1 MYITFKIIDYCN
13 IMKYFSRCIMKDPI
27 ISGYISETNLQAVR
41 EQYLIILESII
52 LRLYKFYLM
61 QLLIKHFI
69 IYFYAV

>member
-1 MYITFKIIDYCN
+1 MYITFKIIEYCN

-27 ISGYISETNLQAVR
+27 ISGYISETNLQPVR

-52 LRLYKFYLM
+52 LYKFYLM